1 MSDQLTIR
9 EAIPD
14 DSEMLIGFLNRVSD
28 QSDFIE
34 HDSIKNLSVEQERES
49 LDEIYESELDELM
62 IAIFENQIIGFSRL
76 EKIDKASSEFG
87 IVVDKDFW
95 HQGIGS
101 YLTEEMLEWSKSAP
115 IKKVTL
121 EVYKNNPAAIQLYKK
136 YGFTTRSRSK
146 KTQIMEKMV

>member
-14 DSEMLIGFLNRVSD
+14 DSEMLIDFLNRVSD

-34 HDSIKNLSVEQERES
+34 HDSIKSLSVEQERES
-49 LDEIYESELDELM
+49 LDEIYESEFDELM

-76 EKIDKASSEFG
+76 EKIDKTSSEFG

>member
-14 DSEMLIGFLNRVSD
+14 DSEMLIDFLNRVSD